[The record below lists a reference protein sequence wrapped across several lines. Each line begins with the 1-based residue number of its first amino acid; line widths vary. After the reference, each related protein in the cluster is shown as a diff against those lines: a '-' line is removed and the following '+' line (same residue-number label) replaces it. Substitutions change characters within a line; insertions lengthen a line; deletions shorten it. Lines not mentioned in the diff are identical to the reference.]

1 MSSTARLALLGAVL
15 LVSLLA
21 VPPAFA
27 AGQPGAQRLSYRAGP
42 YHVGPGQNK
51 IEFAPTA
58 QKPQVDG
65 YIVGIRPN
73 LRHADGSIPKTNRIM
88 FHHGVWVNLK
98 GKDATSAG
106 PERFY
111 AAGEEKTSLRLP
123 KGYGYA
129 YKASDPWILNY
140 MIHNLVARP
149 DDVYITYDIDF
160 VPASSPA
167 AAAIKPARPVW
178 MDVENG
184 RLYPV
189 FDVFKG
195 SGRKGRFTYPTQNP
209 SAYAGR
215 PNRPN
220 RWRVDRDSVL
230 IQTAGHLH
238 AGGLWNDLYVTRQG
252 KRDQSLLHV
261 DERIDTRN
269 RAYYWLGFKRENSNP
284 AVGTDLRAVSE
295 RRISVTPLHM
305 NLTQIEALEALR
317 LALDGDADG

>member
-27 AGQPGAQRLSYRAGP
+27 AGQPGVQRLSYRAGP
-42 YHVGPGQNK
+42 YHVGPGQNR
-51 IEFAPTA
+51 IQFAPTA

-98 GKDATSAG
+98 GKDATSGG

-111 AAGEEKTSLRLP
+111 AAGEEKTNLRLP

-140 MIHNLVARP
+140 MIHNLVARA

-160 VPASSPA
+160 VPAGSPA
-167 AAAIKPARPVW
+167 AASIKPARPIW

-195 SGRKGRFTYPTQNP
+195 SGRKGKFTYPTQNP

-215 PNRPN
+215 PEPPEPLARGP
-220 RWRVDRDSVL
+220 
-230 IQTAGHLH
+230 
-238 AGGLWNDLYVTRQG
+238 RQ
-252 KRDQSLLHV
+252 
-261 DERIDTRN
+261 
-269 RAYYWLGFKRENSNP
+269 RAHP
-284 AVGTDLRAVSE
+284 APPATCTPAACGT
-295 RRISVTPLHM
+295 TC
-305 NLTQIEALEALR
+305 T
-317 LALDGDADG
+317 